1 MTLQSILSTEL
12 TSQLKL
18 LHLENEYVHLQ
29 ILHVGSIPTFLNT
42 YILKNQITYN
52 PVNDSLEDSDID
64 MILINGDMRIPTAIT
79 GVLLHIRPIVRYRKS
94 YSSNLETDD
103 IPFALIPILLKYLL
117 KIKESISYMNR
128 KKVLNTADRFLYK
141 ITAAIDEHID
151 DHTLTMKKLSNLVF
165 MSRSAF
171 SKKIKKYT
179 GLKPTE
185 YINHY
190 KLEKSKH
197 LLLVTNWQIS
207 KIADHLGFCSQNYY
221 CRLFKKNVGM
231 NPSQFRKE
239 HQNKPSLPQS
249 KTPGY
254 PRQTL

>member
-1 MTLQSILSTEL
+1 M
-12 TSQLKL
+12 
-18 LHLENEYVHLQ
+18 
-29 ILHVGSIPTFLNT
+29 NT
-42 YILKNQITYN
+42 YLIKNKITHN
-52 PVNDSLEDSDID
+52 PVNHPLEDKEIDI
-64 MILINGDMRIPTAIT
+64 ILVNGEHGTDDVLT
-79 GVLLHIRPIVRYRKS
+79 GSLKQIRPIVTYTKS
-94 YSSNLETDD
+94 HYTQSENDD
-103 IPFALIPILLKYLL
+103 IPFVLIPILVKYLL
-117 KIKESISYMNR
+117 KLKESISYMNR
-128 KKVLNTADRFLYK
+128 KKALNTADRFLHK
-141 ITAAIDEHID
+141 ITAAIDENID

-221 CRLFKKNVGM
+221 CRLFKKNEGM

-239 HQNKPSLPQS
+239 HQNKPPIPQP

-254 PRQTL
+254 LRPTL